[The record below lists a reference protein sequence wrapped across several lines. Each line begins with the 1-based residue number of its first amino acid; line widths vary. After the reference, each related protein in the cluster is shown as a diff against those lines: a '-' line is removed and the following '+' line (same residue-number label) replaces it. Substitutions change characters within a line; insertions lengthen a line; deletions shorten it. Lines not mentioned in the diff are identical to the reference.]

1 MEREEETA
9 ETTEEREKK
18 HLNTRNHR
26 CIEKTNRKKKTE
38 KQKQKTFCVCGYY
51 HQYILDKI
59 AIQIVHI
66 FHPLFDSAL

>member
-18 HLNTRNHR
+18 RLNTRNHR
-26 CIEKTNRKKKTE
+26 CIE
-38 KQKQKTFCVCGYY
+38 KQKTFCVCGYY